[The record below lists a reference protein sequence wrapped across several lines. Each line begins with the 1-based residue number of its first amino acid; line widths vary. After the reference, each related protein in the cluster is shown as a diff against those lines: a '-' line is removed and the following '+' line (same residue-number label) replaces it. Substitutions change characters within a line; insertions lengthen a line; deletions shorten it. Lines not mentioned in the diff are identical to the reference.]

1 MFKDFLHFKSTYVST
16 AYMPF
21 VDLGCYA
28 FGITGVLYLVEFPF
42 LLWYTCTKV
51 MGVDRR
57 CLNKTHAV
65 HVEHDE
71 VSWVC
76 RNGAL
81 RAGGILVPCICLQYP
96 SRISHCFLFCSGWL
110 YLNIFVLLTVS
121 TALLLLPCLTPC
133 KRCPQQSVPIIFL
146 IVIASIC
153 GGFTSLLAN

>member
-1 MFKDFLHFKSTYVST
+1 MASTSSSEINE
-16 AYMPF
+16 F
-21 VDLGCYA
+21 VDLGNYA
-28 FGITGVLYLVEFPF
+28 FGIMGVLYLVEFPF
-42 LLWYTCTKV
+42 LLWYICTKV

-65 HVEHDE
+65 HAEHDE

-81 RAGGILVPCICLQYP
+81 HAGGILVPCICLQYP

-110 YLNIFVLLTVS
+110 YLNIFILLTAS
-121 TALLLLPCLTPC
+121 TALLLPCLTPC
-133 KRCPQQSVPIIFL
+133 KRCPQQSVPIVFL